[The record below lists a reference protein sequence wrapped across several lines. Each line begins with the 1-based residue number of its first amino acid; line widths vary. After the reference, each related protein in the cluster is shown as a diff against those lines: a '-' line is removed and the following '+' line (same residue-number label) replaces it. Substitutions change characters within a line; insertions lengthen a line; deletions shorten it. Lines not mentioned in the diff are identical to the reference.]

1 MTTMRV
7 LAAFLLCTVLQAQ
20 TILCLGDSL
29 TAGYGLDEAQAWPA
43 VAQALANADG
53 KSWTFINAG
62 VSGDTT
68 QAARNRLDWALRAK
82 PDVVVIALGGND
94 GLRGIDPAT
103 TEANLRQI
111 IERVLQRGA
120 RPILAGMQLPTNL
133 GDDYREQFTAI
144 YPRLATEFTIP
155 LIPFLLEG
163 VGGVRE
169 LNLSDQIHPNAD
181 GQRRVAATVY
191 AALQQV
197 LP

>member
-1 MTTMRV
+1 MRV
-7 LAAFLLCTVLQAQ
+7 LAAFLFCAVLQAQ

-43 VAQALANADG
+43 VVQAMATKDN
-53 KSWTFINAG
+53 KPWTLINAG

-68 QAARNRLDWALRAK
+68 QAGRNRLDWALRAQ

-111 IERVLQRGA
+111 IERVQQRGA
-120 RPILAGMQLPTNL
+120 QPILAGMQLPTNL
-133 GDDYREQFTAI
+133 GDDYRQRFAALF
-144 YPRLATEFTIP
+144 PRLATEFSIP

-191 AALQQV
+191 AALQQA

>member
-1 MTTMRV
+1 MRI
-7 LAAFLLCTVLQAQ
+7 LAAFLLCAVLPAQ

-43 VAQALANADG
+43 VAQTLATKDG

-68 QAARNRLDWALRAK
+68 QAGRNRLDWALRAK

-94 GLRGIDPAT
+94 GLRGLDPAT
-103 TEANLRQI
+103 TEANLRRI
-111 IERVLQRGA
+111 IQHVQNSAA

-133 GDDYREQFTAI
+133 GADYRQRFAAI
-144 YPRLATEFTIP
+144 FPRLATELSIP

-169 LNLSDQIHPNAD
+169 LNLSDQIHPNAA
-181 GQRRVAATVY
+181 GQQRIAATVY
-191 AALQQV
+191 AALQA